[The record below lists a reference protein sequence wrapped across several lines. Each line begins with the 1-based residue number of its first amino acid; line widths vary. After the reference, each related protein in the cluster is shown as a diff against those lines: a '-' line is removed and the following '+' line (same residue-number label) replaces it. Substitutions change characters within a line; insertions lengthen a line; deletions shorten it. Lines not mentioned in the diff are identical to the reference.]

1 MAESGIGQTTE
12 PLLVTRPTP
21 LVSSSPSR
29 TGSSPTALDSAGPL
43 TALVPYWHYEYL
55 FTMLELV
62 AAWEHLLES
71 GEALL
76 GETLLEF
83 REQDVVEVF

>member
-1 MAESGIGQTTE
+1 
-12 PLLVTRPTP
+12 
-21 LVSSSPSR
+21 
-29 TGSSPTALDSAGPL
+29 
-43 TALVPYWHYEYL
+43 
-55 FTMLELV
+55 MLELV